1 MDQEKLQ
8 RQLKALETI
17 DDEIQ
22 QLTGEYN
29 EALEAMGKDYDV
41 KVDELKHK
49 YDEKWEAMTHEIKGE
64 N

>member
-1 MDQEKLQ
+1 MDQEKLKN
-8 RQLKALETI
+8 QLKALETI

-41 KVDELKHK
+41 KVDELKQR
-49 YDEKWEAMTHEIKGE
+49 YNQKWDAMTNEIKGV